1 MDKIFVINSTFLVKQ
16 RPTGKV
22 QFLFFRSFMLVFKK
36 FSVLEENWT
45 LGYHSMSSEIFPA
58 TREATP
64 GLFHLW

>member
-45 LGYHSMSSEIFPA
+45 LGYHSMKF
-58 TREATP
+58 
-64 GLFHLW
+64 